1 MIDQRYK
8 NTYKEVNTRQEHV
21 REKVVG
27 SNPGAG

>member
-8 NTYKEVNTRQEHV
+8 NTYKEVNTRQEHAS
-21 REKVVG
+21 EKVVG